1 MSHQLNLARHISI
14 DHLKVSC
21 MTCSLR
27 ELCLPI
33 GLNDTDLMKLD
44 TIVNR
49 RQAIS
54 VGHHLYRVSDSF
66 SLLYA
71 VRNGFF
77 KTYDVNA
84 NGHEQVNGFHMAG
97 ELLGFDGISRDTHL
111 CNAVALEDSEVCVI
125 PFTKLESLAREIPTL
140 QRQLHRLLSKEI
152 ALDQT
157 LMMLLSAANA
167 EGRLAAFLSNLSAR
181 REARGF
187 SSTKI
192 HLMMSRE
199 EIGNYLSLKLET
211 VSRAFSKLQK
221 AGLIEVE
228 RRDVIIKNRDGLRC
242 LTE

>member
-1 MSHQLNLARHISI
+1 MSRQLNFANDISL

-21 MTCSLR
+21 TTCSLR

-33 GLNDTDLMKLD
+33 GLNDTDLVKLD

-49 RQAIS
+49 RQQITL
-54 VGHHLYRVSDSF
+54 GHHLYRASDNF
-66 SLLYA
+66 SILYA
-71 VRNGFF
+71 VRSGFI
-77 KTYDVNA
+77 KTYDVNT

-97 ELLGFDGISRDTHL
+97 ELLGFDGISTDIHL
-111 CNAVALEDSEVCVI
+111 CNAVALEDSEVCAI
-125 PFTKLESLAREIPTL
+125 PFAKLEGLAREIPAL

-157 LMMLLSAANA
+157 LMMLLGAVNA
-167 EGRLAAFLSNLSAR
+167 EGRLAAFLFNLSVR
-181 REARGF
+181 REARGL

-192 HLMMSRE
+192 HLLMSRE

-221 AGLIEVE
+221 AGLITVE
-228 RRDVIIKNRDGLRC
+228 RRNVIIKNRDGLRC